1 MSRKEEKI
9 HIAKLINNI
18 IESKIAIVLILI
30 IVVII
35 CVEFFV
41 FPMYEKHFGSKTTVV
56 NQATL
61 TDVINTS
68 QISTYQTTYN
78 GIAEKSVKQNKKLE
92 IKYLVNYKATVT
104 AGIDMKKIKIDSIE
118 NNEIV
123 IKLPSIEIDEP
134 SVDIQT
140 LDYIFYDNSYN
151 KETITAEAYKLSNQD
166 ARKETKNNKAIKKLA
181 LDNLKRLIKAL
192 INPLLEEDGK
202 DYTYKFIGD

>member
-1 MSRKEEKI
+1 
-9 HIAKLINNI
+9 
-18 IESKIAIVLILI
+18 
-30 IVVII
+30 
-35 CVEFFV
+35 
-41 FPMYEKHFGSKTTVV
+41 
-56 NQATL
+56 
-61 TDVINTS
+61 
-68 QISTYQTTYN
+68 
-78 GIAEKSVKQNKKLE
+78 
-92 IKYLVNYKATVT
+92 
-104 AGIDMKKIKIDSIE
+104 MKKIKIDSIE